1 MTYRLTLLEQLRV
14 VREDGNDLGRLMDM
28 RIRAR
33 LGPVRHAESPPVD
46 ALLVGT
52 KEWFERLGFRQ
63 SSSNEV
69 KPGTVSSVESERIVV
84 RVVALKKSRK
94 RGQGGRS

>member
-1 MTYRLTLLEQLRV
+1 MTYRVTLLEQLRV
-14 VREDGNDLGRLMDM
+14 VREDGNDIGRLMDM

-46 ALLVGT
+46 ALLVGA

-63 SSSNEV
+63 SASNEV
-69 KPGTVSSVESERIVV
+69 EPDTVSSIEPQCIVV
-84 RVVALKKSRK
+84 RAAALRKRRK
-94 RGQGGRS
+94 RGQGRRP

>member
-1 MTYRLTLLEQLRV
+1 MTHRLTLLEQLPV
-14 VREDGNDLGRLMDM
+14 VREDGNDVGRLMDM

-46 ALLVGT
+46 ALLVGA

-63 SSSNEV
+63 SASNEV
-69 KPGTVSSVESERIVV
+69 KPESVSSIEPERIVV
-84 RVVALKKSRK
+84 RAGAVKKSRK
-94 RGQGGRS
+94 QARRP